1 MSTALSAVLTGVRPT
16 VASRASGDWRIE
28 EVRPGL
34 FQVGQVGGSMYDV
47 EFHPDWAWTCS
58 CPDFQHRGFSQGPC
72 KHIVALW
79 LRENGRRITTVT
91 DEQGTVRI
99 VPRSLINPDH
109 DNSQKG
115 ATMNGNTSY
124 RPTGQGQSAQVVRTA
139 PAAQRPGPVSAQP
152 AAQRPGPV
160 SAQPAAQ
167 RPGPVSAQPAAQR
180 PGPVSAQPVAQRPQA
195 QPVAHPVPDQP
206 PVWMRDYQFGDE
218 LPESYPYIQ
227 WVNRGEYLVPN
238 QPVGGFAAPL
248 DQEVPL
254 PGSIYA
260 ELHHPNGGMTEVMY
274 TDQIQFCA
282 LRSRFYWVDRETNV
296 RLPGY
301 QPGAKGKL
309 QVLGYLKLDDGFY
322 GPVMLTFSGL
332 SGNFFNQAR
341 MDFARAVRKA
351 TGGRAPAYAFW
362 MTIVAGKTTMVGKKQ
377 KSPISPPMWNGD
389 FDPSRD
395 FVGNE
400 LLDSIPW
407 DAVERWAKSVR
418 KPGPNGEGEIQAAAE
433 EEEYYDEEPVEEIPF

>member
-1 MSTALSAVLTGVRPT
+1 MSAVLSAVLTGVRPT
-16 VASRASGDWRIE
+16 VASKASNGDWRIE

-47 EFHPDWAWTCS
+47 EFHPDWTWTCS
-58 CPDFQHRGFSQGPC
+58 CPDFQHRGASQGPC

-79 LRENGRRITTVT
+79 LQNGRRITTVT
-91 DEQGTVRI
+91 DEQGTIRI
-99 VPRSLINPDH
+99 VPRSLFSNPDQ
-109 DNSQKG
+109 DNPIRKG

-124 RPTGQGQSAQVVRTA
+124 RPTTGQGQSAQAVR
-139 PAAQRPGPVSAQP
+139 AAQRPGQPVSSQV
-152 AAQRPGPV
+152 AQRPG
-160 SAQPAAQ
+160 Q
-167 RPGPVSAQPAAQR
+167 
-180 PGPVSAQPVAQRPQA
+180 
-195 QPVAHPVPDQP
+195 PVPDQP
-206 PVWMRDYQFGDE
+206 PAWMRDYQFGDE

-254 PGSIYA
+254 PGIYA

-282 LRSRFYWVDRETNV
+282 LRSRFFWVDRETNV

-309 QVLGYLKLDDGFY
+309 QVLGYLKTDDGFY
-322 GPVMLTFSGL
+322 GLVMLTFAGL

-341 MDFARAVRKA
+341 LDFARAVRKA
-351 TGGRAPAYAFW
+351 TNGKAPTYAFW

-377 KSPISPPMWNGD
+377 KSPISPPQWNGD
-389 FDPSRD
+389 FDPNRD

-407 DAVERWAKSVR
+407 DTVERWAKLAK
-418 KPGPNGEGEIQAAAE
+418 KPGPNGEGEIQAVAE